1 MTTDRSYLNDP
12 FVSEHHLPDKVKRN
26 RTHPVPEEDN
36 GGDRYRAPALDKGLD
51 ILEAL
56 AATEV
61 GLTQAEIAKALDRS
75 PSEIYRML
83 DRLVRRGYAVRTDA
97 ERYELGL
104 KLFALAHQHS
114 PRRRL
119 VSLAIPLMRRFCQG
133 AEQSCHL
140 AVFDRGRVIV
150 VAQLDAPSYWGV
162 AIRVGSH
169 VGLLDT
175 GSGRVLLAFQSP
187 AERAMMLA
195 EHEAAVG
202 EQPATPDLE
211 QQLTRVR
218 QRGYEHMDS
227 RHTRGITNIAAPVL
241 GPDGTAIAALSC
253 AYIGHVDPTR
263 PDVTQAAALLVE
275 VTAALTDLA
284 GGGNR
289 T

>member
-1 MTTDRSYLNDP
+1 MTIDRSYLNDL
-12 FVSEHHLPDKVKRN
+12 FVSEHHLPEKVKRN
-26 RTHPVPEEDN
+26 HAAPEPDD

-56 AATEV
+56 AATEI

-97 ERYELGL
+97 ERYELSL

-119 VSLAIPLMRRFCQG
+119 VSLAIPLMRRFCQDAG
-133 AEQSCHL
+133 QSCHL
-140 AVFDRGRVIV
+140 AAFDRGRVIV

-162 AIRVGSH
+162 AIRVGAH

-202 EQPATPDLE
+202 EQPAPADLE
-211 QQLTRVR
+211 DDLARVR
-218 QRGYEHMDS
+218 RRGYEHMAS
-227 RHTRGITNIAAPVL
+227 RHTRGITNLAVPVL
-241 GPDGTAIAALSC
+241 GPDGTAIAALTC
-253 AYIGHVDPTR
+253 PYIGHVDPTR
-263 PDVTQAAALLVE
+263 PGVTQAAALLVA
-275 VTAALTDLA
+275 VTAALTNLA

-289 T
+289 P